1 MDRGKRIF
9 SSLNSLIFRQRSTM
23 KNVKFILC
31 ILLVLGCS
39 PAQRL
44 AKLQKKHP
52 ELFKETQDTTIID
65 QLLYDTTFDFIFDS
79 DTFTTFDTI
88 TNTKIIQIFKRDTI
102 FKTIKQ
108 RNPQRIYITKTKTI
122 TIPEKQNFRTWL
134 YFAIGFF
141 TFVII
146 WKIFK

>member
-1 MDRGKRIF
+1 
-9 SSLNSLIFRQRSTM
+9 M

-31 ILLVLGCS
+31 ILFVLGCS

-52 ELFKETQDTTIID
+52 ELFKESQDTTIID
-65 QLLYDTTFDFIFDS
+65 ELYYDTTFDFIFDS
-79 DTFTTFDTI
+79 DTFTTFDTV
-88 TNTKIIQIFKRDTI
+88 TNTKIVQIFKRDTI

-122 TIPEKQNFRTWL
+122 TIPEKQNFGTWL
-134 YFAIGFF
+134 YFALALFI
-141 TFVII
+141 FVII
-146 WKIFK
+146 WKILK